1 MKIETIE
8 QEKREG
14 GFTLVELA
22 IVMIIIGLLIG
33 GILKGQE
40 LIANSQVTAT
50 IAQVKG
56 IDAAVST
63 FRDKYSALPGD
74 MVSTNRLANCTAAPC
89 SKTAAA
95 DGRITGASVTA
106 AGGAPAA
113 NRESVIAFA
122 HLAASDLL
130 SGIDAIG
137 GTVTFGSNLPE
148 AKVGGGFTGI
158 EYSTGN
164 LTQTANGAVPGHY
177 LVLNGQSLAVG
188 TTSGDLATA
197 RAAQMD
203 RKLDDGSPS
212 SGSVR
217 ATTSSNCTTGSG
229 ATITYDE
236 DNSVGRCAVYFRV
249 QG

>member
-8 QEKREG
+8 QQKREG

-74 MVSTNRLANCTAAPC
+74 LNNATVRLSQCSVAPTVC
-89 SKTAAA
+89 ENGDASGRI
-95 DGRITGASVTA
+95 DGRDANQA
-106 AGGAPAA
+106 ARIGD
-113 NRESVIAFA
+113 ETLQAFV
-122 HLAASDLL
+122 HLAAGDLL
-130 SGIDAIG
+130 SGIDTAA
-137 GTVTFGSNLPE
+137 GTDAFGSALPE
-148 AKVGGGFTGI
+148 AKTGGGFWLA
-158 EYSTGN
+158 YSDDGEVTN
-164 LTQTANGAVPGHY
+164 ISAATEARAGHY
-177 LVLNGQSLAVG
+177 LVYTGTVANIANENGALPPS
-188 TTSGDLATA
+188 

-203 RKLDDGSPS
+203 RKLDDGSPT
-212 SGSVR
+212 SGSVIADGDDCR
-217 ATTSSNCTTGSG
+217 SATAGL
-229 ATITYDE
+229 YDE
-236 DNSVGRCAVYFRV
+236 GAGNVCNMIFRV